1 MEEYSV
7 SVRNEL
13 TGEATTVQVESFSAK
28 DAQVQALTLVFR
40 REGWRSSRAL
50 EPQQI
55 TVEARS
61 A

>member
-7 SVRNEL
+7 PVRNEL
-13 TGEATTVQVESFSAK
+13 TGESTTVQVESLSAK
-28 DAQVQALTLVFR
+28 DAQVQALSLVFR
-40 REGWRSSRAL
+40 REGWRSARAL
-50 EPQQI
+50 EPQRT